1 MSTVS
6 LSRADVRLRDDV
18 LRQLEWDAAVDAS
31 AVGVTAGNGIV
42 TLTGFID
49 TYAGKLAAERAARR
63 VDGVRAV
70 ANDIEVRLRLERT
83 DPDIAADAAR
93 ALALNGSIPETVQA
107 VVHGGHI
114 TLTGTASWLYQT
126 IDAAKAVR
134 HIRGVRGVINR
145 ITVAPRA
152 VERDV
157 RHRIVQALHRSADIA
172 SRQLAVAVTGDR
184 AILTGTV
191 ETWLQREAAERAAM
205 SAPGIRS
212 VENRITIEPRRGDTD
227 DSDEAIC

>member
-6 LSRADVRLRDDV
+6 LSRADIRLRDDV

-63 VDGVRAV
+63 VHGVRAV
-70 ANDIEVRLRLERT
+70 ANDIEVRLRRERT

-107 VVHGGHI
+107 VVHDGHI

-134 HIRGVRGVINR
+134 HVRGVRGVINR
-145 ITVAPRA
+145 VTVAPRP
-152 VERDV
+152 VDRDV
-157 RHRIVQALHRSADIA
+157 RHRIVHALHSSADLA
-172 SRQLAVAVTGDR
+172 SRQLGVAVTGDR

-191 ETWLQREAAERAAM
+191 ETWLQREIAERAAM
-205 SAPGIRS
+205 SAPGIRI
-212 VENRITIEPRRGDTD
+212 VENRITVEPRAVEGGEGDD
-227 DSDEAIC
+227 AQC